1 MATRIGLISDTHGF
15 LDPKVYD
22 YFQEVDQ
29 IWHAGDVGHESLIEE
44 LGAFK
49 PILGVYGNIDGQS
62 VRQLFPEDQK
72 FECEGVNVWMTHIG
86 GKPPH
91 YNQRVRP
98 LINTYQ
104 PDLFIC
110 GHSHILTVMPDPK
123 RKGLLFMNPGAA
135 GRHGFHKE
143 RTLLRFTLSAG
154 RPKDLEVIKLGSRAK
169 LA

>member
-15 LDPKVYD
+15 LDPKVFD
-22 YFQEVDQ
+22 YFKEVDQ
-29 IWHAGDVGHESLIEE
+29 IWHAGDVGNASLIEE

-49 PILGVYGNIDGQS
+49 PILGVYGNIDGQE

-86 GKPPH
+86 GKPPN
-91 YNQRVRP
+91 YNPRVRP
-98 LINTYQ
+98 LINTHQ
-104 PDLFIC
+104 PKLFIC

-154 RPKDLEVIKLGSRAK
+154 RPKDLEVIKLGPRAK
-169 LA
+169 QE